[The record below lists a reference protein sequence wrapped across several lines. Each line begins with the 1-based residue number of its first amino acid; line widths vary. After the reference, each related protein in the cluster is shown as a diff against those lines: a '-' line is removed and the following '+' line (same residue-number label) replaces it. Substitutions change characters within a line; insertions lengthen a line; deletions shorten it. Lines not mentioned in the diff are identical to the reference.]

1 MILRALFVLLAI
13 AIAPLGLAFSPAVHA
28 KEAAAQPETTKPVEH
43 RILVMLK
50 LGPDHFRAS
59 SSYGGD
65 YGDAAGQAIR
75 LRFARKIARE
85 HGLKILDNWPMQV
98 IGVDCII
105 MAVEDGRSP
114 EAVAAELSKLPGVEW
129 SQPLNRFETQGAA
142 PAAYNDRLYH
152 AQPASRRWKLSSLHR
167 YATGRGV
174 KIAIVDSRIDTLH
187 PDLAGPNI
195 SIEDFVP
202 GSKLQPER
210 HGTGVAGIIAAR
222 PNNSMGIAGVAPG
235 ARILGLRACWER
247 SAGGPAICDTLSLA
261 KALSRALER
270 KADVVNLSLTG
281 PRDRLLATLV
291 SAGIARGMTFVAAD
305 HGTPSAAGSFPA
317 SIEGVIMV
325 SDERLSALGRNVY
338 IAPGLD
344 VPTTQPEGKWSLV
357 NGSSFAT
364 AHVSGLAALL
374 KQLSGSGVDGVP
386 AATALGPTGSIDACA
401 AIARLSALDAETC
414 RSRH

>member
-1 MILRALFVLLAI
+1 
-13 AIAPLGLAFSPAVHA
+13 
-28 KEAAAQPETTKPVEH
+28 
-43 RILVMLK
+43 
-50 LGPDHFRAS
+50 
-59 SSYGGD
+59 
-65 YGDAAGQAIR
+65 
-75 LRFARKIARE
+75 
-85 HGLKILDNWPMQV
+85 
-98 IGVDCII
+98 
-105 MAVEDGRSP
+105 
-114 EAVAAELSKLPGVEW
+114 
-129 SQPLNRFETQGAA
+129 
-142 PAAYNDRLYH
+142 
-152 AQPASRRWKLSSLHR
+152 
-167 YATGRGV
+167 
-174 KIAIVDSRIDTLH
+174 
-187 PDLAGPNI
+187 
-195 SIEDFVP
+195 
-202 GSKLQPER
+202 
-210 HGTGVAGIIAAR
+210 
-222 PNNSMGIAGVAPG
+222 MGIAGVAPG

-247 SAGGPAICDTLSLA
+247 SAGGPAVCDTLSLA

-305 HGTPSAAGSFPA
+305 HGTPPAAGSFPA

-374 KQLSGSGVDGVP
+374 KQLSGSGVGGVS

-401 AIARLSALDAETC
+401 AIARLSSLDAETC